1 MTPLCTGASA
11 CATINIK
18 YPRQENTIKSQVLQQ
33 WIALGFLRYSIH
45 CKHSIMLDGWP
56 TGGGG
61 ARTRCYCWLIAWLLA
76 WHSDGQT
83 DIQTN
88 GSTCSHGI
96 FQKPRR
102 RLSDFLSVRPVSL
115 SDSLWRGA
123 DTRLFIF
130 SPLVVHIFSRNIT
143 GTSGRY
149 LLGDLVVVVAV
160 EGLDG
165 RSVGRWWFGAVIVDG
180 FSVGGFSWIYN

>member
-1 MTPLCTGASA
+1 MNSA
-11 CATINIK
+11 GLLEI
-18 YPRQENTIKSQVLQQ
+18 
-33 WIALGFLRYSIH
+33 FH
-45 CKHSIMLDGWP
+45 HGWH

-130 SPLVVHIFSRNIT
+130 FSLVVHIFSRNIP

-149 LLGDLVVVVAV
+149 LLGDLVVVVVAV

-165 RSVGRWWFGAVIVDG
+165 
-180 FSVGGFSWIYN
+180 GGLVLLLLTVSRLGVFHGSIIKRF

>member
-33 WIALGFLRYSIH
+33 WIALGFLRYSTMAGIQEEVVPVHGVIVGSLPDCWHGIQTDRLTYRQMDQLVLMAFSKSHDDVCRTFCLSARFHFRIH
-45 CKHSIMLDGWP
+45 CDEEQI
-56 TGGGG
+56 
-61 ARTRCYCWLIAWLLA
+61 R
-76 WHSDGQT
+76 
-83 DIQTN
+83 
-88 GSTCSHGI
+88 
-96 FQKPRR
+96 
-102 RLSDFLSVRPVSL
+102 DFS
-115 SDSLWRGA
+115 
-123 DTRLFIF
+123 FF
-130 SPLVVHIFSRNIT
+130 PLVVHIFSRNIT

-165 RSVGRWWFGAVIVDG
+165 RPVVVWCCYCWRFLGWG
-180 FSVGGFSWIYN
+180 FFMDL